1 MVTPQKPPG
10 PDSRP
15 GLGTLTPHLNLPQ
28 LTSQLEGGGRRRL
41 LAERA
46 GTTGPVGAREEN
58 EPLNLV
64 LLEVTGQRRCALR
77 RSAKSAPVVPSDAG
91 TVASTMDAPASLQA
105 LPSMRF

>member
-1 MVTPQKPPG
+1 MATPQKPPG

-46 GTTGPVGAREEN
+46 GTKGPVGAREEN
-58 EPLNLV
+58 EPLSLV
-64 LLEVTGQRRCALR
+64 LLEVTGQRPALFAGR
-77 RSAKSAPVVPSDAG
+77 EDAPVVPSNAG
-91 TVASTMDAPASLQA
+91 KVASTVDAPASLQA